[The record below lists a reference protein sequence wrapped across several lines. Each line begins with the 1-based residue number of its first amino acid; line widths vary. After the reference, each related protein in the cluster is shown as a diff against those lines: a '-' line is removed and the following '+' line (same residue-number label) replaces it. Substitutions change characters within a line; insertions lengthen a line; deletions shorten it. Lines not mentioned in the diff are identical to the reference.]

1 MKLKISQHSRA
12 ETEIQLTCKSIIL
25 ATEKRIMAEEETGKF
40 IALASK
46 LEPQKVQYGT
56 PGDGLKEKKNQST
69 LFEKWTKH
77 MDLTKDKTFV
87 LGSEVGK
94 LKCKNENKACS
105 Q

>member
-1 MKLKISQHSRA
+1 
-12 ETEIQLTCKSIIL
+12 
-25 ATEKRIMAEEETGKF
+25 MAEEETGKF

-56 PGDGLKEKKNQST
+56 PGDGLKDKKNQST

-77 MDLTKDKTFV
+77 MDLTRDKTFV